1 MAARFTG
8 RNAYVDALGFL
19 ASIYSA
25 PNSIELLKGLDPSD
39 LQFITSIRD
48 FPNFPQ
54 QFERFIPIAQE
65 ALKIQKQAPLET
77 PVAPPVAPPPLIPTP
92 TEIAQTAT
100 TPIPQTQIFPTTL
113 APSVEKLLPK
123 EEVKPFEE
131 TALQEEALLEAA
143 RARLLQEQER
153 EQALIEEQ
161 AQREQQALEAARAR
175 FLQEEEAAVPQTV
188 QRFRDVYRPGIEES
202 LKRTR
207 DIFGGRG
214 IGTGG
219 FESSGAL
226 QELARRG
233 AQDLETQA
241 TSQALQGLLEA
252 RRQYGQ
258 LGLEAARLPSIFGR
272 TGLERQLGIQE
283 QFRGLGL
290 EAARIPSIFRRSAFE
305 RGLEG
310 RDIAR
315 ESALERELAQLGAAS
330 MTSTARAQARGSR
343 GGALGSAFGAGVG
356 GIFGGLP
363 GAYLGSQLGGSLGRL
378 F

>member
-1 MAARFTG
+1 M
-8 RNAYVDALGFL
+8 
-19 ASIYSA
+19 
-25 PNSIELLKGLDPSD
+25 
-39 LQFITSIRD
+39 
-48 FPNFPQ
+48 
-54 QFERFIPIAQE
+54 
-65 ALKIQKQAPLET
+65 
-77 PVAPPVAPPPLIPTP
+77 
-92 TEIAQTAT
+92 
-100 TPIPQTQIFPTTL
+100 
-113 APSVEKLLPK
+113 
-123 EEVKPFEE
+123 
-131 TALQEEALLEAA
+131 
-143 RARLLQEQER
+143 
-153 EQALIEEQ
+153 
-161 AQREQQALEAARAR
+161 
-175 FLQEEEAAVPQTV
+175 PQTV

-272 TGLERQLGIQE
+272 TGLERQLGTQE